1 MEEERAKYRGNP
13 LMAPERFQRA
23 AKLANLGAHG
33 GYGNAAA
40 FDDGRAAMPGEETD
54 SGVMTVN
61 GTVIKAVILLL
72 VALGAAMWPW
82 TVFFGALGAAPDP
95 AAFGAAAA
103 KVAPFG
109 LGILGGLV
117 LALIICFKPRTAP
130 YLAVPYAFCEGVA
143 LGAFSAFFEAQYPG
157 VSLQAVAGTFGVLL
171 VMLACYTLGIIRP
184 SAKFRAIL
192 TSAVLGVMLFY
203 LVSMVLGWLGWMP
216 GVFNEMLY
224 GHGWLGIGFSV
235 LVCGLAS
242 FCLIDD
248 FGMVE
253 QGAASRAPKAMEWYA
268 AFGLLVTLVWL
279 YLEILKLLVKLRG
292 RD

>member
-23 AKLANLGAHG
+23 AKLANVGAVS
-33 GYGNAAA
+33 GYASV
-40 FDDGRAAMPGEETD
+40 DEGRAAMPGEEAGD
-54 SGVMTVN
+54 GVMTVN

-82 TVFFGALGAAPDP
+82 SVFFGALGEANDP

-103 KVAPFG
+103 KVAPFVFG
-109 LGILGGLV
+109 FLGGLV

-171 VMLACYTLGIIRP
+171 VMLSCYTLGIIRP
-184 SAKFRAIL
+184 SAKFRAII

-203 LVSMVLGWLGWMP
+203 LVSMVLGWLGWTP

-248 FGMVE
+248 FGMIE
-253 QGAASRAPKAMEWYA
+253 QGADTRAPKAMEWYA

-279 YLEILKLLVKLRG
+279 YLEIVKLLVKLRG